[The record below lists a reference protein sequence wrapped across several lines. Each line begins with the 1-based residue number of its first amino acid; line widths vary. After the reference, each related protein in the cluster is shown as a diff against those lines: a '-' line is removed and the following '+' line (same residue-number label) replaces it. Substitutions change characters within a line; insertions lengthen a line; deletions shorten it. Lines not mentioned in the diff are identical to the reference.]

1 MSTVLE
7 IESAIANLPL
17 ADEARLRN
25 WLGSRATS
33 RPKTGAELAALWP
46 SRFHLTAAE
55 AEEMARDLEADRRL
69 QVPPAASAWE

>member
-7 IESAIANLPL
+7 IESAIASLSP

-25 WLGSRATS
+25 WLGGRAAS

-46 SRFHLTAAE
+46 SRFHLTANE
-55 AEEMARDLEADRRL
+55 AEEMGRDLEADRRR
-69 QVPPAASAWE
+69 QSPPKAPAWE